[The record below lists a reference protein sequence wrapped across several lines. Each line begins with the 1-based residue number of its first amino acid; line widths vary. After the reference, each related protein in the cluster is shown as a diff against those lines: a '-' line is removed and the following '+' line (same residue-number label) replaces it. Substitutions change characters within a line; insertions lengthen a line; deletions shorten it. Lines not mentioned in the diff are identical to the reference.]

1 MEQPDDLPDAHQF
14 ATLSGGV
21 CHFRMDGP
29 DDGPVVLLVHGATVP
44 EWEFDRLR
52 PYLVEAGFRTI
63 SPDLFGHGYSDRPLA
78 RHDLDFFSRQL
89 VELMDAL
96 GVSYPVGLIGHS
108 LGAAVGA
115 RLACEHPARVD
126 KLVLAAPLL
135 DFIANAPWARALSV
149 PRLGERVA
157 RLYAVPMLVR
167 RRTRHYRH
175 IEEGRFVLKFKQQL
189 LKPGFDRTLVALFR
203 DGALADQSELYR
215 QLGVAGHPAL
225 LIWGEND
232 SILPAAQREELRR
245 LIPHASCRSF
255 TDASHSLLLQH
266 ARQVAPV
273 VVDFLS

>member
-1 MEQPDDLPDAHQF
+1 
-14 ATLSGGV
+14 V
-21 CHFRMDGP
+21 DGP
-29 DDGPVVLLVHGATVP
+29 EDGPVVLLVHGATVP

-52 PYLVEAGFRTI
+52 PHLVQAGYRTV

-89 VELMDAL
+89 VELLDTL
-96 GVSYPVGLIGHS
+96 GATRPVRLVGHS

-126 KLVLAAPLL
+126 RLVLAAPLL
-135 DFIANAPWARALSV
+135 DFIANAPWARALSI
-149 PRLGERVA
+149 PRVGERVA

-167 RRTRHYRH
+167 RRTRLYRH
-175 IEEGRFVLKFKQQL
+175 IEDGRFVRLFRQQL

-215 QLGVAGHPAL
+215 RFSETGHPAL
-225 LIWGEND
+225 LVWGEND
-232 SILPAAQREELRR
+232 SILPSAQRKALQR

-255 TDASHSLLLQH
+255 EDASHSLLLRH
-266 ARQVAPV
+266 AGQVAPAIL
-273 VVDFLS
+273 DFLA